1 MIDKI
6 EIDKDVFVYRIK
18 KTLIHS
24 KDEIL
29 NKIEKNSTYA
39 NIKQLKEDGSYNV
52 GIQSPFIIRCN
63 ELNEIEN
70 TANEIAKEIYGYDS
84 FINNTWSFMLESD
97 YKFPLKNEDENGWHD
112 HLKVFALN
120 NKLYKSNVTFIYYL
134 QLPNNLKNDDGMLS
148 FRINNGKIIRIM
160 PEEGEY
166 VVFSSDVMHRAEL
179 SPNSTIPR
187 IVIAGNIH
195 FVKNIKIKKEISLI

>member
-24 KDEIL
+24 KDAIL
-29 NKIEKNSTYA
+29 KKIEQNSTFTT
-39 NIKQLKEDGSYNV
+39 IKQLKKDGSYNV
-52 GIQSPFIIRCN
+52 GTQSPFIIKCN

-84 FINNTWSFMLESD
+84 FINNTWSFTLDAD
-97 YKFPLKNEDENGWHD
+97 YKFPINNQDAAGWHD
-112 HLKVFALN
+112 HKSVYALN
-120 NKLYKSNVTFIYYL
+120 NDYYNSNVTFIYYL

-148 FRINNGKIIRIM
+148 FKLNGSKIIKIM

-166 VVFSSDVMHRAEL
+166 IFFSSDILHRAEL
-179 SPNSTIPR
+179 SPDSTISR

-195 FVKNIKIKKEISLI
+195 FAENIKIKKETSLI

>member
-29 NKIEKNSTYA
+29 SKIEQNGSYA
-39 NIKQLKEDGSYNV
+39 TIRQLKKDGSYNV
-52 GIQSPFIIRCN
+52 GIQSPLIMNCD
-63 ELNEIEN
+63 ELNEVEY
-70 TANEIAKEIYGYDS
+70 TANKIAKEIYGYDS
-84 FINNTWSFMLESD
+84 FINNTWSLILNSD
-97 YKFPLKNEDENGWHD
+97 YKFPINNQDIAGWHD
-112 HLKVFALN
+112 H
-120 NKLYKSNVTFIYYL
+120 KSVYAINSEYYDSSVTFTYYL
-134 QLPNNLKNDDGMLS
+134 QLPNNLKNNEGMLS
-148 FRINNGKIIRIM
+148 FKVSGGKIIKMM

-166 VVFSSDVMHRAEL
+166 IFFSSDILHRGEL

-195 FVKNIKIKKEISLI
+195 FVENIKIKKETSLI

>member
-18 KTLIHS
+18 KTLIHT
-24 KDEIL
+24 KDAIL
-29 NKIEKNSTYA
+29 KKIEQNSTFTT
-39 NIKQLKEDGSYNV
+39 IKQLKKDGSYNV
-52 GIQSPFIIRCN
+52 GTQSPFIIKCN

-84 FINNTWSFMLESD
+84 FINNTWSFMLD
-97 YKFPLKNEDENGWHD
+97 ANYKFPINNQDVAGWHD
-112 HLKVFALN
+112 HKSVYALN
-120 NKLYKSNVTFIYYL
+120 NEYYNSNVTFIYYL

-148 FRINNGKIIRIM
+148 FKLNGGKIIKIM

-166 VVFSSDVMHRAEL
+166 IFFSSDILHRAEL
-179 SPNSTIPR
+179 SPDSTISR

-195 FVKNIKIKKEISLI
+195 FAENIKIKKETSLI